1 VNAPAADWDLPGPH
15 VVSVAVAPADIDEYQ
30 HVNNAV
36 YMQWLDRA
44 AWSHATSFGMSP
56 AACIGTRRGMVV
68 HRAEL
73 DYERAAL
80 AGDTVAVATWVV
92 AADGKLR
99 ATRRFQVRRHGDGV
113 TLLRARVDYVCMN
126 LDSGRAVRM
135 PEAFAAGFRSVLSS

>member
-1 VNAPAADWDLPGPH
+1 VNAPAADWDLPDPH
-15 VVSVAVAPADIDEYQ
+15 VATLAVVPADIDEYR

-56 AACIGTRRGMVV
+56 EVCLGTRRGMVV

-73 DYERAAL
+73 DYERAAV
-80 AGDTVAVATWVV
+80 AGDTVLVATWVI
-92 AADGKLR
+92 DTDERLR
-99 ATRRFQVRRHGDGV
+99 ATRRFQIRRQGDDA

-135 PEAFAAGFRSVLSS
+135 PPEFAAGFRSVLRS

>member
-1 VNAPAADWDLPGPH
+1 MSAPDADWDLPGPH
-15 VVSVAVAPADIDEYQ
+15 VVVIDVQPGDIDEYR

-56 AACIGTRRGMVV
+56 DVCLATRRGMVV

-80 AGDTVAVATWVV
+80 AGDTVGVATWVV
-92 AADGKLR
+92 ASDLRLR
-99 ATRRFQVRRHGDGV
+99 ATRRFQVRRARDGV
-113 TLLRARVDYVCMN
+113 TLLRARIDYVCTN
-126 LDSGRAVRM
+126 LESGRATRM
-135 PEAFAAGFRSVLSS
+135 PESFAAGFRSVIRS